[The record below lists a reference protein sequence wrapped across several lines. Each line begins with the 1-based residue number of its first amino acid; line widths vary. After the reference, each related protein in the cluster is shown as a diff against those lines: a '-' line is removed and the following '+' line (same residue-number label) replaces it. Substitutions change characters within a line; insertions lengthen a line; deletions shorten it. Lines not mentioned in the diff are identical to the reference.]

1 MSDDHNLP
9 TIQPASSLDLKLPDP
24 PKHVRP
30 AVAAKIQQ
38 AVIKH
43 GAYTTQGEVLLN
55 AKGLPTLLQTDRA
68 GANLV
73 MAGLADDQIVE
84 DGKNLMV
91 KAAPLNQE
99 ISRRIQE
106 PRDAVQLEAL
116 KYSEA
121 CLNAVRDNPE
131 LEKTRLVLESNNR
144 RDMPGV
150 KKTVRSE
157 STHCL
162 SGAALDPNAPVHH
175 LERVADQPRKSVDPQ
190 NMVAVN
196 NGPHQTIHQA
206 EAHTPEAVNQLA
218 EQLGWPGRVP
228 TGDAPSISPPSADQP
243 LPVEEPVSQ
252 VDEKAPHLEPK
263 P

>member
-1 MSDDHNLP
+1 MSDDDNLP
-9 TIQPASSLDLKLPDP
+9 IIQPVASLELKLPDP

-30 AVAAKIQQ
+30 VVAAKIQQ
-38 AVIKH
+38 AVVKH
-43 GAYTTQGEVLLN
+43 GAFTSQGEVLFN
-55 AKGLPTLLQTDRA
+55 AKGIPALLQTDRA

-73 MAGLADDQIVE
+73 MAKLPDDQIVE
-84 DGKNLMV
+84 DGKDLMV

-99 ISRRIQE
+99 LSRRIQE

-131 LEKTRLVLESNNR
+131 LEKARLVLESNNR

-150 KKTVRSE
+150 KKKVRSQ

-162 SGAALDPNAPVHH
+162 SGVALDQNAHVHH
-175 LERVADQPRKSVDPQ
+175 MERVADQPRKSVDPK

-196 NGPHQTIHQA
+196 TGPHQTIHHA
-206 EAHTPEAVNQLA
+206 EAHTPEAINQLA
-218 EQLGWPGRVP
+218 AQLGWPGRVTP
-228 TGDAPSISPPSADQP
+228 GGTSNLSSPSADQVSP
-243 LPVEEPVSQ
+243 IEDSKGQVVEPAPPVV
-252 VDEKAPHLEPK
+252 PK
-263 P
+263 L